1 MTRHILTVDSKCL
14 WCCGRGFVSDVS
26 ATHPCRCVRAE
37 SIAAVCYG
45 PRVDVAGLAVKA
57 SHVESAG
64 PMPDP
69 IACWLAG
76 LSSTGTMA
84 DVFHQAIAR
93 GAYERAHAEIVAVVR
108 AAVEVR
114 DGRRDASMAR
124 LELDDALEALRA
136 KLNGE
141 MG

>member
-1 MTRHILTVDSKCL
+1 
-14 WCCGRGFVSDVS
+14 
-26 ATHPCRCVRAE
+26 
-37 SIAAVCYG
+37 
-45 PRVDVAGLAVKA
+45 
-57 SHVESAG
+57 
-64 PMPDP
+64 
-69 IACWLAG
+69 
-76 LSSTGTMA
+76 MA